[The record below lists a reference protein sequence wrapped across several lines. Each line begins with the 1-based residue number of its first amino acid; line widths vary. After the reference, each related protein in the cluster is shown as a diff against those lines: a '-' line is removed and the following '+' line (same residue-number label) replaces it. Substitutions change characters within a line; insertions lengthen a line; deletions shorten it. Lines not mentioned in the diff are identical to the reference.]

1 MTQQPYGDMD
11 SAPKSERKDFG
22 GGMVAIDEE
31 KCTGCTL
38 CATICA
44 ANLMEMIGDGK
55 NKKAHV
61 RENQD
66 NCMACGCCEAICETG
81 AIKLIWPYDHGGQ
94 WKQFDRGELS
104 VPRNF

>member
-44 ANLMEMIGDGK
+44 ARLMEMTGDGK
-55 NKKAHV
+55 NKK
-61 RENQD
+61 
-66 NCMACGCCEAICETG
+66 EAEQS
-81 AIKLIWPYDHGGQ
+81 AARDALIRLDML
-94 WKQFDRGELS
+94 EEES
-104 VPRNF
+104 